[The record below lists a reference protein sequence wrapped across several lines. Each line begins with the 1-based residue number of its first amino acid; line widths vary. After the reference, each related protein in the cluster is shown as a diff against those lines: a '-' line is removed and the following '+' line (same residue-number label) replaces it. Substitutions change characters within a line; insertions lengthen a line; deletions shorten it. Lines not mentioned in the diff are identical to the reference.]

1 MGRIVSEGIT
11 FDDVL
16 LVPGYSNVI
25 PNQVDLTTQ
34 LTKKI
39 RLNIPMMSA
48 GMDTVT
54 EHRMA
59 IAMARQGGIG
69 VIHKNM
75 PIDIQARHVSQ
86 VKRAENAMILNPVTI
101 DVESTAGDA
110 RKIMNEYNIGGLPV
124 VDSEKRL
131 CGILTSR
138 DMRFQDDASKPIR
151 EIMTPADK
159 LVTADQNTKLD
170 AAKDIFRKYRIEKLP
185 VVDKDNK
192 LVGLITYK
200 DITKASVSPNSCKDS
215 NGRLRVAAAVGITG
229 DSLERMEALVNA
241 GAHALADREA
251 RVARASVHVRGG
263 GEGEEDDALGGAER
277 HRTRVRHPWP
287 FRLRKDGNGG
297 DRQGKGP
304 RVVYVLRTAGG
315 SASRCDGACG
325 AWRIRRARGVAGR
338 TRTAEEGAGT

>member
-1 MGRIVSEGIT
+1 MSMATNSKIIMDGLT

-16 LVPGYSNVI
+16 LIPAYSEII
-25 PNQVDLTTQ
+25 PAQVTLGSWFSRNI
-34 LTKKI
+34 KI
-39 RLNIPMMSA
+39 NTPIVSA
-48 GMDTVT
+48 AMDTVT
-54 EHRMA
+54 DSRMA

-101 DVESTAGDA
+101 DVESNVGDA

-229 DSLERMEALVNA
+229 DSIER
-241 GAHALADREA
+241 
-251 RVARASVHVRGG
+251 
-263 GEGEEDDALGGAER
+263 
-277 HRTRVRHPWP
+277 
-287 FRLRKDGNGG
+287 
-297 DRQGKGP
+297 
-304 RVVYVLRTAGG
+304 
-315 SASRCDGACG
+315 
-325 AWRIRRARGVAGR
+325 
-338 TRTAEEGAGT
+338 